1 MSIDSKHFIGF
12 LPQIKDATD
21 AVINLSTGG
30 SLTNTISE
38 RIAPAKLVSP
48 EMTSL
53 YIGSMNFSMHPL
65 ASKYKSW
72 RFDWEHDYL
81 ASSDSCIFRNTFRD
95 IAMVARELG
104 EEEGV
109 KFEYE
114 WYDVGHLYNLKFCI
128 DTGMFKPPGFIQF
141 ALEILGGIGADI
153 ENLIFMKR
161 TADKLFGNNYRLS
174 VLGAGAS
181 QMDLATAAATMGGN
195 VRVGL
200 EDSLFISRGQLVES
214 NAQQVSKIRRM
225 LAEHGLEAASQ
236 AEAREMLGL
245 KRQENT
251 KF

>member
-1 MSIDSKHFIGF
+1 M
-12 LPQIKDATD
+12 A
-21 AVINLSTGG
+21 
-30 SLTNTISE
+30 
-38 RIAPAKLVSP
+38 
-48 EMTSL
+48 
-53 YIGSMNFSMHPL
+53 
-65 ASKYKSW
+65 
-72 RFDWEHDYL
+72 
-81 ASSDSCIFRNTFRD
+81 
-95 IAMVARELG
+95 ARELS

-141 ALEILGGIGADI
+141 VLEILGGIGADI

-161 TADKLFGNNYRLS
+161 TADKLFGNNYRWS

-200 EDSLFISRGQLVES
+200 EGSLFISRGQLVES

-225 LAEHGLEAASQ
+225 LAEHGLEPASQ